1 MAACATYG
9 YAVQSDMLLGRFRHK
24 GLKRLYEDDDG
35 SGLPAHSVPKIKAI
49 LAALEFADELSQVT
63 TLPGWRLHTLKGSRK
78 GEHAITVTG
87 NWRITFTVQNNVVSN
102 LNFEDY
108 H

>member
-1 MAACATYG
+1 MVFG
-9 YAVQSDMLLGRFRHK
+9 KFLHK

-35 SGLPAHSVPKIKAI
+35 GGVPPHSIRKIKAI
-49 LAALEFADELSQVT
+49 LAALEFADDLSQVAT
-63 TLPGWRLHTLKGSRK
+63 FPGWRLHSLKGARK
-78 GEHAITVTG
+78 GECSITVTA
-87 NWRITFTVQNNVVSN
+87 NWRSTFTVRGNVVTD

>member
-1 MAACATYG
+1 M
-9 YAVQSDMLLGRFRHK
+9 VLGKFLHK

-35 SGLPAHSVPKIKAI
+35 SGLPPHSIRKIKAI
-49 LAALEFADELSQVT
+49 LAALEFADQLSQVA
-63 TLPGWRLHTLKGSRK
+63 TLPGWRLHSLKGSRK
-78 GEHAITVTG
+78 GEYSITVTG
-87 NWRITFTVQNNVVSN
+87 NWRITFEVQGNVVTN

>member
-1 MAACATYG
+1 MVVG
-9 YAVQSDMLLGRFRHK
+9 KFLHK

-35 SGLPAHSVPKIKAI
+35 SGVPQQSVRKIKAI
-49 LAALEFADELSQVT
+49 LAALEFADDLSQVA
-63 TLPGWRLHTLKGSRK
+63 TLPGWRLDALKGSRK
-78 GEHAITVTG
+78 GDYSITVTA
-87 NWRITFTVQNNVVSN
+87 NWRITFMVQGNAVTN

>member
-1 MAACATYG
+1 M
-9 YAVQSDMLLGRFRHK
+9 VLGKFLHK

-35 SGLPAHSVPKIKAI
+35 SGLPPHSIRKIKAI
-49 LAALEFADELSQVT
+49 LAALEFADELSQVA
-63 TLPGWRLHTLKGSRK
+63 TLPGWRLHSLKGGRK
-78 GEHAITVTG
+78 GEYSITVTA
-87 NWRITFTVQNNVVSN
+87 NWRITFTVQGNMVTN

>member
-1 MAACATYG
+1 MI
-9 YAVQSDMLLGRFRHK
+9 LGKFRHK

-35 SGLPAHSVPKIKAI
+35 SLLPAASVRKLKAI
-49 LAALEFADELSQVT
+49 LAALQFADNLAQVHT
-63 TLPGWRLHTLKGSRK
+63 VPGWKLHPLKGGRK
-78 GEHAITVTG
+78 GEYSITITG
-87 NWRITFTVQNNVVSN
+87 NWRLTFTVEGNLVND

>member
-1 MAACATYG
+1 M
-9 YAVQSDMLLGRFRHK
+9 VLGRFLHK

-35 SGLPAHSVPKIKAI
+35 SGLPPHSIRKIRAI
-49 LAALEFADELSQVT
+49 LAALEFADELSQVA
-63 TLPGWRLHTLKGSRK
+63 TLPGWRLHALKGGRK
-78 GEHAITVTG
+78 GEYAITVTA
-87 NWRITFTVQNNVVSN
+87 NWRITFTVQGNTVTN

>member
-1 MAACATYG
+1 MIL
-9 YAVQSDMLLGRFRHK
+9 SKFRHK

-35 SGLPAHSVPKIKAI
+35 SLLPAASVRKLTAI
-49 LAALEFADELSQVT
+49 LAALQYADTLAQVQT
-63 TLPGWRLHTLKGSRK
+63 VPGWKLHPLKGGCK
-78 GEHAITVTG
+78 GEYSITVTG
-87 NWRITFTVQNNVVSN
+87 NWRLTFTVEGNVVTD

>member
-1 MAACATYG
+1 M
-9 YAVQSDMLLGRFRHK
+9 VLGKFLHK

-35 SGLPAHSVPKIKAI
+35 SGLPQHSIRKIKAI
-49 LAALEFADELSQVT
+49 LAALEFAGELSQVAT
-63 TLPGWRLHTLKGSRK
+63 FPGWRLHSLKGSRK
-78 GEHAITVTG
+78 GEYSITVTA
-87 NWRITFTVQNNVVSN
+87 NWRITFTVRGNAVTD

>member
-1 MAACATYG
+1 M
-9 YAVQSDMLLGRFRHK
+9 VLGKFLHK

-35 SGLPAHSVPKIKAI
+35 SGLPAHSVRKIKAI
-49 LAALEFADELSQVT
+49 LAALEFADELSQVA
-63 TLPGWRLHTLKGSRK
+63 TLPGWRLHALKGSRK
-78 GEHAITVTG
+78 GEYAISVTG
-87 NWRITFTVQNNVVSN
+87 NWRITFTVQSNVATN

>member
-1 MAACATYG
+1 
-9 YAVQSDMLLGRFRHK
+9 MLLGKFLHR

-35 SGLPAHSVPKIKAI
+35 SGLPPHSVRKIKAI
-49 LAALEFADELSQVT
+49 LAALEFADALAQVA
-63 TLPGWRLHTLKGSRK
+63 TLPGWRLHPLKGGRK
-78 GEHAITVTG
+78 GEYAITVTG
-87 NWRITFTVQNNVVSN
+87 NWRITFRVEGGAVNN

>member
-1 MAACATYG
+1 
-9 YAVQSDMLLGRFRHK
+9 MLLGKVLHK

-35 SGLPAHSVPKIKAI
+35 SGLPRHSIRKIKAI
-49 LAALEFADELSQVT
+49 LAALEFADQLSEIAT
-63 TLPGWRLHTLKGSRK
+63 FPGWKLHALKGNRK
-78 GEHAITVTG
+78 GTFSITVTG
-87 NWRITFTVQNNVVSN
+87 NWRITFTVQGNAVTN

>member
-1 MAACATYG
+1 MHIGT
-9 YAVQSDMLLGRFRHK
+9 FRHR

-35 SGLPAHSVPKIKAI
+35 SLLPAGSVRKLKAI
-49 LAALEFADELSQVT
+49 LAALQFADNLSQVQT
-63 TLPGWRLHTLKGSRK
+63 VPGWKLHPLRGGRK
-78 GEHAITVTG
+78 GQYSITVTG
-87 NWRITFTVQNNVVSN
+87 NWRVTFTFKGNVVTD